1 MSDQEEVRIGL
12 VGVGGIAGYVHY
24 PGVGTAPRAKIAA
37 IADPD
42 KELLARRKAEW
53 GDVRAFDEPTDLMQQ
68 EDIDAVIVATPNLM
82 HAPLSIGAARNGKHV
97 LCEKPLAMD
106 LPEAKR
112 MLEATQAAKVRN
124 MTAFTYRFVPAM
136 RYLKYITD
144 RGDLGEIRHFRAQRF
159 QQFTD
164 HSIGWRQWRETAG
177 TGELGDM
184 ASHRIDYGRFLI
196 GDISA
201 VCGAFKQFEL
211 RHRDESGNPVKPSDT
226 DDWVAFIGEFEN
238 GVTGVWES
246 TKLATGHGFGGTSHD
261 LVELNGTAGS
271 AIFQLKHPNQL
282 LVGKKGA
289 SFEELAVPPEFLKN
303 ERSLRVAGEGDPATV
318 WRYDQAVEFVDAIRE
333 GRDCV
338 PSFRDG
344 VKCQA
349 VMAAVLQA
357 TEERRWVSV
366 PKI

>member
-1 MSDQEEVRIGL
+1 MADQAEVRVGL

-24 PGVGTAPRAKIAA
+24 PGIGTAPGARVVA
-37 IADPD
+37 IADPN

-53 GDVRAFDEPTDLMQQ
+53 GDVRAFDEPTDLIQH
-68 EDIDAVIVATPNLM
+68 EDIDAVIVATPNFM
-82 HAPLSIGAARNGKHV
+82 HAPLSIEAARSGKHV
-97 LCEKPLAMD
+97 LCEKPLALD
-106 LPEAKR
+106 LPEAQR
-112 MLEATQAAKVRN
+112 MLEAVQATPVRH

-136 RYLKYITD
+136 RYLKHLTD

-164 HSIGWRQWRETAG
+164 FSVGWRQWRETAG

-184 ASHRIDYGRFLI
+184 ASHRIDYGRYLLGEI
-196 GDISA
+196 TA

-211 RHRDESGNPVKPSDT
+211 RDRDESGNPVKPSDT

-261 LVELNGTAGS
+261 FVELNGTAGS
-271 AIFQLKHPNQL
+271 AIFQLKHPYQL
-282 LVGKKGA
+282 LVAKKGG
-289 SFEELAVPPEFLKN
+289 SFEDLAVPREFLKS
-303 ERSLRVAGEGDPATV
+303 EGSLRPAGEGDPATV
-318 WRYDQAVEFVDAIRE
+318 WRYDQAVELVEAIRE
-333 GRDCV
+333 GRDCE

-357 TEERRWVSV
+357 IEERRWVSV
-366 PKI
+366 PEV